1 MNQMS
6 ADNGEAGI
14 YIIDQEYRIIYM
26 NDMARTY
33 YPNLKAGM
41 YCYEELGKN
50 SVPCKVCPGVLNN
63 TGQVIFYDAASKLWL
78 NLSSGL
84 IDWPGYPGSRL
95 IMFCPVGE
103 QNKNLF
109 YSLTNNTTYEELF
122 ELNLISNT
130 YKIIFSEKDK
140 FKLPEEE
147 GELLPMYA
155 EVLRTMV
162 HPNDREEFLKF
173 WDRLTLFDRLNKS
186 EKILKGEFRR
196 QLLDGNYRWVSLTVV
211 LFLDELRD
219 ESLVMCYVKDV
230 DNLKKKEEEQKQQQ
244 AKRDETDSLTGLLRY
259 GPFFD
264 RARQFLEQRPQEHFF
279 MIAIDIEH
287 FKLYNEWYGEEEG
300 DRFLIKISEHLIKM
314 ETTRDTIAGYMGG
327 DDFVIIQPQDSE
339 LLKELEEEIKCY
351 ARQYGGNAGFLPAFG
366 IYCIEE
372 RDITVSTMYDRAIIA
387 LNSVKGNYAKRMG
400 WYDPGMKRKM
410 ENDQVLLSEIQ
421 TALENKEFIFYAQP
435 QCNMLTGKIVGMES
449 LVRWNHPKRGIIT
462 PGEFIPLLERNGFIT
477 HLDIYIWE
485 MVCQQLSIWIKS
497 GIVPVPVSV
506 NMSRMD
512 LYGINVVETFKE
524 LAEKYEIDPKLLE
537 IEITESAYAEDYDL
551 IRKVVEDLRRAGF
564 PVFMDDFGSGYSSL
578 NMLKDVNV
586 DVIKIDTK
594 FLDMNENSI
603 KRGMGILETIVR
615 MARVMQFK
623 VIAEGIEEKEQAD
636 FLINIGCIYGQGYY
650 YYKPM
655 AVKDVEVLLKNEK
668 NLDYRG
674 IQARQ
679 MKQLKLEDL
688 FNEDIT
694 SEAMLNNMLGAI
706 ALYDVYEDRCEV
718 LRVNEEYY
726 RITGD
731 NPVDGG
737 DRGKFMLH
745 KVYKDDID
753 WVLRIFEN
761 AYKNPVHGAEGIFR
775 RYRLSGELMW
785 VHLRVFFLRE
795 QDEHRLYYGTVQD
808 ATEQMKQRKKLED
821 SQKMLSEVL
830 KLAGR
835 NLSFDNL
842 AEENQWAA
850 SAIFAQAAPGGLLGV
865 YCEKDLPLY
874 FANNEM
880 LNLMGYDSY
889 ERFSRDI
896 GEKLVEIIHPD
907 DRGLIREVILC
918 CNDPGMEYNLR
929 HRIRKQDGSY
939 LWIMTKGRTVQAE
952 DGRLAVVSAC
962 MDITNTV
969 LAEQKLKHTV
979 EVLEKKEDELDFLSS
994 GIPGG
999 YFRCSK
1005 GKAMK
1010 FKYTSSRFHDI
1021 TGHKR
1026 EELAAKF
1033 QGSFLEMVHPD
1044 DREAILRMSEEL
1056 SPGVTLWDFQYRVQ
1070 TKAGFI
1076 TVLSNFRL
1084 SAKDDSTLYGVMID
1098 MKDMEAYRTI
1108 WNDSKGTTLRLDSQE
1123 LWLPTEINGVLDR
1136 MGFQERLKEYL
1147 ERERF
1152 QTSSLAVFVMS
1163 CPKNQNDQEAKNVRT
1178 LFSKQVKRLK
1188 RFFRQEDLLCLNGG
1202 YEVVVL
1208 CKNIRECDIEM
1219 KVSGITKS
1227 LNQDMSGEEK
1237 RNFQPVRGAFAMI
1250 GISEKEFNTCFVKV
1264 RGTLSDNLDL
1274 MN

>member
-26 NDMARTY
+26 NDMAKTY
-33 YPNLKAGM
+33 YPDLKAGM

-50 SVPCKVCPGVLNN
+50 SVPCKVCPGVLND

-78 NLSSGL
+78 NLTSGQ
-84 IDWPGYPGSRL
+84 IDWPGYQGSRL
-95 IMFCPVGE
+95 IMFRPVGE

-140 FKLPEEE
+140 FKLPAEE
-147 GELLPMYA
+147 GELLPMYT
-155 EVLRTMV
+155 EVLRTMI
-162 HPNDREEFLKF
+162 HPSDRDEFLKF
-173 WDRLTLFDRLNKS
+173 WDRLTLLDRLNES

-196 QLLDGNYRWVSLTVV
+196 QLLDGGYRWVSLTVV
-211 LFLDELRD
+211 LFLDEFRD
-219 ESLVMCYVKDV
+219 ESLVMCYIKDIDSV
-230 DNLKKKEEEQKQQQ
+230 KKKEEEQKQQQ
-244 AKRDETDSLTGLLRY
+244 EKRDETDSLTGLLRY

-314 ETTRDTIAGYMGG
+314 ESTRDTIAGYMGG
-327 DDFVIIQPQDSE
+327 DDFVIIQPQDSQ
-339 LLKELEEEIKCY
+339 LLKELEEEINCY

-366 IYCIEE
+366 IYCIED
-372 RDITVSTMYDRAIIA
+372 RDLTVSTMYDRAIIA
-387 LNSVKGNYAKRMG
+387 LNSVKGNYAKRIG

-421 TALENKEFIFYAQP
+421 MALENKEFIFYAQP

-449 LVRWNHPKRGIIT
+449 LVRWEHPKRGIIT
-462 PGEFIPLLERNGFIT
+462 PGEFIPLLEQNGFIT
-477 HLDIYIWE
+477 HLDVYIWE
-485 MVCQQLSIWIKS
+485 MVCQQLSTWIKA
-497 GIVPVPVSV
+497 GIVPIPISV

-524 LAEKYEIDPKLLE
+524 LAEKYEIDPKYLE

-623 VIAEGIEEKEQAD
+623 VVAEGIEEKEQAD

-655 AVKDVEVLLKNEK
+655 TVNEVEALLRNEK

-706 ALYDVYEDRCEV
+706 ALYEVFEDHCEV

-737 DRGKFMLH
+737 DRRKFMLH

-795 QDEHRLYYGTVQD
+795 QDERRLYYGTVQD
-808 ATEQMKQRKKLED
+808 ATEQMEQRKKLED
-821 SQKMLSEVL
+821 SQKILSEVL

-865 YCEKDLPLY
+865 YCEPDLPLY

-880 LNLMGYDSY
+880 LSLMGYDSY
-889 ERFSRDI
+889 ERFFRDI
-896 GEKLVEIIHPD
+896 GGKIVDIIHPD

-929 HRIRKQDGSY
+929 HRIRKQDGNY

-962 MDITNTV
+962 MDVTNTV
-969 LAEQKLKHTV
+969 LAEQNLKHTV
-979 EVLEKKEDELDFLSS
+979 EVLEKKEDELEFLSS

-1005 GKAMK
+1005 GNAMN
-1010 FKYTSSRFHDI
+1010 FQYTSSRFHDI
-1021 TGHKR
+1021 IGHGR
-1026 EELAAKF
+1026 EEMAATF

-1056 SPGVTLWDFQYRVQ
+1056 CPGTTLWDFEYRVQ
-1070 TKAGFI
+1070 TKTGII
-1076 TVLSNFRL
+1076 TVLSNFRI
-1084 SAKDDSTLYGVMID
+1084 SAKDDTTLYGVMID
-1098 MKDMEAYRTI
+1098 RRDMEAYHTV
-1108 WNDSKGTTLRLDSQE
+1108 WNDKKETALTVDSQE
-1123 LWLPTEINGVLDR
+1123 IWLPAEVNGVMDR
-1136 MGFQERLKEYL
+1136 MGFQDRLRGYL

-1152 QTSSLAVFVMS
+1152 QTSSLAVFEMS
-1163 CPKNQNDQEAKNVRT
+1163 CPNSEHDQEGKLAKA
-1178 LFSKQVKRLK
+1178 LFSKQVTRLK
-1188 RFFRQEDLLCLNGG
+1188 SFFRQEDLLCLNGG

-1208 CKNIRECDIEM
+1208 CKNIRESDIEM
-1219 KVSGITKS
+1219 KVSGIIKN
-1227 LNQDMSGEEK
+1227 LNQEMSGEEK
-1237 RNFQPVRGAFAMI
+1237 RLFQPVRGAFAMI
-1250 GISEKEFNTCFVKV
+1250 GISEKEFNTCFKKA
-1264 RGTLSDNLDL
+1264 RGTLSHNFDL